1 MVDKVQVRRAMW
13 KLGLVAVL
21 AVAGVLPG
29 AARAQQVGGFAE
41 ARQQPL
47 GSTVTVVGIVTVPSG
62 AFVPNDTGFALQD
75 HQSGLYVHSS
85 GGQQLELGQVVRVTG
100 TLANSFG
107 EVLGLEPVSIE
118 VLGAAA
124 PVPPAHPMKTGDVN
138 EQSEGRLVRVQGTI
152 VSAVFDDAP
161 YGWKFDVDDGSGVVT
176 VFVYTGTGIDVS
188 GLQPGQRV
196 VIDGFSGQFL
206 DHFEVTPRVQEDLRI
221 LPAN

>member
-1 MVDKVQVRRAMW
+1 MVDNVQVRRAMW

-21 AVAGVLPG
+21 AVAGVLPST
-29 AARAQQVGGFAE
+29 ARAQQVGGFAE

-75 HQSGLYVHSS
+75 HQTGLYVHSS
-85 GGQQLELGQVVRVTG
+85 GGQTLELGQVVRVTG
-100 TLANSFG
+100 TLRNNFG
-107 EVLGLEPVSIE
+107 GVLGIRPTRIE
-118 VLGAAA
+118 VLGDA
-124 PVPPAHPMKTGDVN
+124 PVPPAHPVKTGDVN
-138 EQSEGRLVRVQGTI
+138 EESEGRLVRVKGTI
-152 VSAVFDDAP
+152 VSAIFDDAP

-196 VIDGFSGQFL
+196 VIDGFSGQFV
-206 DHFEVTPRVQEDLRI
+206 DHFEVTPRVQEDIRI
-221 LPAN
+221 LPAH